1 MESKQMEWN
10 NNFSLN
16 ELNDDILVTLFRDLN
31 PGRND
36 DREIMKLIVLTLY
49 NRKKLHLLNAA

>member
-1 MESKQMEWN
+1 MEWN

>member
-1 MESKQMEWN
+1 MESKQMGWN

-16 ELNDDILVTLFRDLN
+16 ELNDDILVALFRDLN

-36 DREIMKLIVLTLY
+36 DRGIMKLIVLTLY